1 MAQRD
6 WRALKRDATRRRLTE
21 AAYEL
26 IAERGYDAVSVAD
39 VAEAADVSVPT
50 FYAYFRTK
58 EHVVLP
64 DQDLD
69 WIRTHL
75 ARTPADL
82 PLPERIRLGLHA
94 IVGEIEEHAR
104 AESVRRWQLVRAE
117 PVLQRRAYERERASA
132 GSLAEVLGVD
142 LATSEGA
149 ADVVVLSACLSAS
162 TTAFLRWAETGGTRP
177 LAELIDEAFAALRSI

>member
-1 MAQRD
+1 MANED
-6 WRALKRDATRRRLTE
+6 WRTLKRDATRRRLTD

-26 IAERGYDAVSVAD
+26 FAAHGYDAVSVAD
-39 VAEAADVSVPT
+39 IAEAADVSVPT

-64 DQDLD
+64 EQDLS

-75 ARTPADL
+75 SRTPADL

-104 AESVRRWQLVRAE
+104 PESIRRWQLVHAE
-117 PVLQRRAYERERASA
+117 PALRRRAYDRERASA
-132 GSLAEVLGVD
+132 DSLAEVLGVD
-142 LATSEGA
+142 LATPEGA

-162 TTAFLRWAETGGTRP
+162 TTSFLRWAETGGTRP
-177 LAELIDEAFAALRSI
+177 LTELIDEAFAALRSI